1 MAKENIAFMVNL
13 RKNTVPDSDMFGR
26 YYPEAESKETLSTKG
41 FAKHVSDHGGTL
53 VSYELMQ
60 MVLAGIVKCLKE
72 YMSQGQP
79 VKLDGL
85 GTFRPT
91 VTSVTGGAA
100 SIEEALQKGVNNMV
114 AGVNFVFI
122 PENAQG
128 EEITSKK
135 FKDQCSLQ
143 FAYLV
148 ETIKKVIGGKEKS
161 YTLRTPLSAWGI
173 VQSED
178 EGTGEEGGTSQNG
191 ETSGSGSSQS
201 GSNTGG
207 SQNSGSG
214 SQNGGSTNG
223 GSTNSGSNSGSG
235 TNTGG
240 STGGNTSGNSG
251 SQSGTE
257 GDYRLVIYKYGN
269 GTSTVTDDSEQEINS
284 NDNVHSGSN
293 VNISVVPV
301 EGKEPIAKVN
311 GNRITLTEND
321 GTYTGSFQ
329 MPTKGTVLE
338 ILTEPDE
345 WDYADQN

>member
-173 VQSED
+173 AQAED
-178 EGTGEEGGTSQNG
+178 EGGDGGNGGGSDTGGS
-191 ETSGSGSSQS
+191 TSGS
-201 GSNTGG
+201 SNTGG
-207 SQNSGSG
+207 SSQNG
-214 SQNGGSTNG
+214 SQSGNGGSTN
-223 GSTNSGSNSGSG
+223 TGSNTGSG

-240 STGGNTSGNSG
+240 NTNSGSNTGGNTSGNQSG
-251 SQSGTE
+251 SGDSGE
-257 GDYRLVIYKYGN
+257 PGNYRLVIYKYGS
-269 GTSTVTDDSEQEINS
+269 GSSTVTDDSEQEFA
-284 NDNVHSGSN
+284 NDSSVASGSTI
-293 VNISVVPV
+293 NISVVPAA
-301 EGKEPIAKVN
+301 GKVPTAKYNGSNTIA
-311 GNRITLTEND
+311 LTEND
-321 GTYTGSFQ
+321 GVYTGSFQ
-329 MPTKGTVLE
+329 MPTRSTVLE
-338 ILTEPDE
+338 INSEPSEYDFG
-345 WDYADQN
+345 DGD

>member
-191 ETSGSGSSQS
+191 GTSGSGSSQS

-207 SQNSGSG
+207 SQNSGTG
-214 SQNGGSTNG
+214 SVTPSAPKLTI
-223 GSTNSGSNSGSG
+223 SRS
-235 TNTGG
+235 
-240 STGGNTSGNSG
+240 
-251 SQSGTE
+251 
-257 GDYRLVIYKYGN
+257 GN
-269 GTSTVTDDSEQEINS
+269 GTSSVSANGNAVSSGSELQAGTAVSISVTPAEGTVPTATLN
-284 NDNVHSGSN
+284 GSN
-293 VNISVVPV
+293 VV
-301 EGKEPIAKVN
+301 
-311 GNRITLTEND
+311 LTENN
-321 GTYTGSFQ
+321 GVYTGSFQ
-329 MPTKGTVLE
+329 MPSGNATLAINSGGTSGS
-338 ILTEPDE
+338 DGG
-345 WDYADQN
+345 DMN

>member
-173 VQSED
+173 VDAEAD
-178 EGTGEEGGTSQNG
+178 AE
-191 ETSGSGSSQS
+191 
-201 GSNTGG
+201 
-207 SQNSGSG
+207 
-214 SQNGGSTNG
+214 G
-223 GSTNSGSNSGSG
+223 GSTNSGTDSDS
-235 TNTGG
+235 
-240 STGGNTSGNSG
+240 
-251 SQSGTE
+251 SQSGTQTGDNTQSGGTDNPGGDNQGGGNSSITPGE
-257 GDYRLVIYKYGN
+257 GD
-269 GTSTVTDDSEQEINS
+269 
-284 NDNVHSGSN
+284 
-293 VNISVVPV
+293 
-301 EGKEPIAKVN
+301 
-311 GNRITLTEND
+311 
-321 GTYTGSFQ
+321 
-329 MPTKGTVLE
+329 
-338 ILTEPDE
+338 
-345 WDYADQN
+345 

>member
-1 MAKENIAFMVNL
+1 MDKVYQAPPHNL
-13 RKNTVPDSDMFGR
+13 SCCNNTFGR
-26 YYPEAESKETLSTKG
+26 YHPEAESKETLSTKG
-41 FAKHVSDHGGTL
+41 FAKHVADHGGTL

-60 MVLAGIVKCLKE
+60 LVLAGIVKCLKE

-173 VQSED
+173 ASAD
-178 EGTGEEGGTSQNG
+178 DKGIGENDGG
-191 ETSGSGSSQS
+191 
-201 GSNTGG
+201 NTPGG
-207 SQNSGSG
+207 
-214 SQNGGSTNG
+214 
-223 GSTNSGSNSGSG
+223 G
-235 TNTGG
+235 TNTGDDAG
-240 STGGNTSGNSG
+240 DGPINGG
-251 SQSGTE
+251 
-257 GDYRLVIYKYGN
+257 
-269 GTSTVTDDSEQEINS
+269 DDL
-284 NDNVHSGSN
+284 D
-293 VNISVVPV
+293 
-301 EGKEPIAKVN
+301 K
-311 GNRITLTEND
+311 D
-321 GTYTGSFQ
+321 
-329 MPTKGTVLE
+329 
-338 ILTEPDE
+338 
-345 WDYADQN
+345 